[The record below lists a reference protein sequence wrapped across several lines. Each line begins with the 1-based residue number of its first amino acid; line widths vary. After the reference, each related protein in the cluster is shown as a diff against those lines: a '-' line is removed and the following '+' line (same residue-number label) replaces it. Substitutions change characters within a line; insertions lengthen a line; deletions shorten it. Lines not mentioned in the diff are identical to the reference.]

1 MDKVQSKN
9 YKQHGCIVKIFK
21 LRSLIRGRTQCATG
35 AYLLLEYSESK
46 LALNHL
52 RSLLDSYL
60 RQEKYSKVV
69 GHIGKPAMVDDAL
82 RNRLQVVLKDV
93 GGYRGDCNDLANV
106 FASSVRNSKLNI
118 IREIPPFLRTFCCKI
133 DPE

>member
-1 MDKVQSKN
+1 M
-9 YKQHGCIVKIFK
+9 
-21 LRSLIRGRTQCATG
+21 
-35 AYLLLEYSESK
+35 LEYSKSN

-60 RQEKYSKVV
+60 TQEKYSKVA
-69 GHIGKPAMVDDAL
+69 GHIGKPAMVNDAS
-82 RNRLQVVLKDV
+82 RNQLQVVLTDV

-106 FASSVRNSKLNI
+106 FASRVRNSKLNT
-118 IREIPPFLRTFCCKI
+118 IREITPFLPKLRYKI